1 MQLGFMDSSSTGQC
15 GCLPAFLFAVRPE
28 AAHTAVGKAV
38 TRIKILGRTIGVG
51 DRKTAAHTGKEM
63 HGVIRQIAADIDEVC
78 AACKGACNIFN
89 AGQVPAVHL
98 FGRNLR
104 VADE

>member
-1 MQLGFMDSSSTGQC
+1 MQLGFMDFSSTGQC

-28 AAHTAVGKAV
+28 TAHAAVCKAV
-38 TRIKILGRTIGVG
+38 TRIKILGRTVGVG
-51 DRKTAAHTGKEM
+51 DRKAAAHTGKEM
-63 HGVIRQIAADIDEVC
+63 HGVIRQIAADIDEVR
-78 AACKGACNIFN
+78 AAYEGACYILD
-89 AGQVPAVHL
+89 AGYVPAVYF